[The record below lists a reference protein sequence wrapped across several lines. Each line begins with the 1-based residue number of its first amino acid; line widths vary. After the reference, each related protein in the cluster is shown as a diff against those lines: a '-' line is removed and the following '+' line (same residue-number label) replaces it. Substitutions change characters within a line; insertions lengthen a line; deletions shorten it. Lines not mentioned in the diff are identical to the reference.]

1 MARPSLWLRC
11 ETKQFERRTALTP
24 DSAKK
29 LVEAG
34 FHVYVER
41 DKQRIFKDA
50 EYESVGCN
58 LVDHSSW
65 TTAPNSIPI
74 LGLKELPESALP
86 LTHDHIHFGH
96 CYKKQSGWSQH
107 LARFYNG
114 GGTLYDLEYLTDGQ
128 GRRVAAFG
136 FHAGFAGAAVGALVF
151 ASRRSNEGAVDAGEL
166 APFES
171 EEALVNEAKGRLG
184 EKIRDVNVLV
194 IGALGRCGRG
204 AVDLFRRVGVN
215 EENIKKWDMA
225 ETAQGGPFQEILD
238 VDIFVNCI
246 YLNLKIPP
254 FTTNQ
259 FIAGAGQNRRLSVIV
274 DVSCDTT
281 NPFNPLPIYNISTTF
296 AKPTVLVDVGDGN
309 PPLHVVSIDQLPS
322 LVPREA
328 SHQFSTD
335 LLPSLLELPSRRK
348 SVVWLNAEKVFRENI
363 QLAVEIEG

>member
-1 MARPSLWLRC
+1 
-11 ETKQFERRTALTP
+11 
-24 DSAKK
+24 
-29 LVEAG
+29 
-34 FHVYVER
+34 
-41 DKQRIFKDA
+41 
-50 EYESVGCN
+50 
-58 LVDHSSW
+58 
-65 TTAPNSIPI
+65 
-74 LGLKELPESALP
+74 
-86 LTHDHIHFGH
+86 
-96 CYKKQSGWSQH
+96 
-107 LARFYNG
+107 
-114 GGTLYDLEYLTDGQ
+114 
-128 GRRVAAFG
+128 
-136 FHAGFAGAAVGALVF
+136 
-151 ASRRSNEGAVDAGEL
+151 
-166 APFES
+166 
-171 EEALVNEAKGRLG
+171 
-184 EKIRDVNVLV
+184 
-194 IGALGRCGRG
+194 
-204 AVDLFRRVGVN
+204 
-215 EENIKKWDMA
+215 MA

-296 AKPTVLVDVGDGN
+296 AKPTVLVDVGYESLHCPPEQSIELPFSDGN